1 MATPTNL
8 KTGTVDIG
16 VNAYSKPVNTAAIEA
31 VGTGMELWAKESRR
45 RFDEAYEQDLKNL
58 RTLQETDPIVKD
70 SIAASE
76 LLNKQALQG
85 GLNEADA
92 RTLKALESDYRDL
105 DFLLEQGKKS
115 WNMYRLRGSNLLRN
129 AIMLRPDLGD
139 EFRNI
144 ASKHLGTDVNNAFL
158 EIWSESQSRMEKQL
172 GAGKTDGKS
181 RLNNAT
187 FESYLK
193 ITEFEPDVMVQQ
205 KNRKIISNALD
216 LWRRG
221 EDAAAE
227 AMLDTVSWG
236 GSKNPAI
243 AARAQFLDVATQQD
257 FQDTT
262 IRFASMAKQA
272 VFDPVAFEAEI
283 PQLKVKKQQLEEWK
297 SAILS
302 DNSNLINDKED
313 LVKRID
319 AYLNPINQLL
329 ATDSDEERGQI
340 LKNAVAQSEFRLK
353 PTATQLVSEINPYAP
368 VGADTAALVMDG
380 LAIYMGKTDKNGRPT
395 EYSDYIPTA
404 AYLMTKEQMGVA
416 FSPVLINTENAP
428 KKAVSTTK
436 ALTYMMLPYAEPKQ
450 SGGQKMMQNPQQ
462 MYNLVQLFNSSNGE
476 LLARSEVLA
485 KQAPELLYMMVTLRY
500 GMITEMQRARFSGID
515 PELAKLIEVPDVGQT
530 YKKGRRGIP
539 NEGIQYKISSKAT
552 PEQRARIMQWGKENP
567 PALNAV
573 AYQQF
578 VNDTLTMAGRVQGV
592 K

>member
-193 ITEFEPDVMVQQ
+193 ITEFDPDVMVQQ
-205 KNRKIISNALD
+205 KNRKIISTALD

-221 EDAAAE
+221 DDAAAE

-243 AARAQFLDVATQQD
+243 AARAQFLDQTTQQD
-257 FQDTT
+257 LTDTT
-262 IRFASMAKQA
+262 IRFAAMAKQA

-319 AYLNPINQLL
+319 AYLNPITQLL
-329 ATDSDEERGQI
+329 ATDSDEERANI
-340 LKNAVAQSEFRLK
+340 IKSNMAIVELRLK
-353 PTATQLVSEINPYAP
+353 PTAASYISEISPYSP
-368 VGADTAALVMDG
+368 NVNADSVALLTDG
-380 LAIYMGKTDKNGRPT
+380 LAIEAGAESKEFADYVPSTA
-395 EYSDYIPTA
+395 YS
-404 AYLMTKEQMGVA
+404 MTRAQMNSA
-416 FSPVLINTENAP
+416 FQPVLISTEDAP
-428 KKAVSTTK
+428 KKAVATTK
-436 ALTYMMLPYAEPKQ
+436 SLVFMMLPYAEPRMV
-450 SGGQKMMQNPQQ
+450 GGQPMMQNQQQ

-485 KQAPELLYMMVTLRY
+485 KQSPELLYMMVTMRY
-500 GMITEMQRARFSGID
+500 GMITEMQKARFSGID

-530 YKKGRRGIP
+530 YKKGRKGIP

-578 VNDTLTMAGRVQGV
+578 VNDTLTMAGRVQGA